1 MVNNMSD
8 PVTNA
13 EVEDVLSSIRR
24 LVSEERRP
32 LNRAKPEA
40 KFEDKLVLTPSLRV
54 SNDAPLV
61 DAYKKQAPDVSPTEW
76 DDRAVA
82 DVADKD
88 VLEDRF
94 AEAETAE
101 DQTGAGAFDDLYP
114 ALDADADADVQA
126 WQDHDDASAGGADG
140 FDFSNPL
147 HNFDPTSDEFDIEPL
162 KLHNPR
168 KEVQADEPAK
178 SAEKPL
184 PSFTTSRSNILNL
197 GDSELVEDVP
207 PTPDRL
213 SAKIAALESAISRIP
228 ENWEPDAPGDDDYSG
243 SEAPAMV
250 WEDDVEFDAK
260 GAPLSQVKTPQ
271 PDEAIESAVKEVQ
284 TDTTDDHSAE
294 GARLAEEFRL
304 AEAGRFA
311 RDEDHFDEDEGTAD
325 AGIGLGPE
333 EFLDEAM
340 LRDLVSEIVRSELQ
354 GVLGER
360 ITRNVRK
367 LVRREIHRALTA
379 QDLE

>member
-1 MVNNMSD
+1 MSD

-76 DDRAVA
+76 DDRAVV

-101 DQTGAGAFDDLYP
+101 GQTGAGAFDDLYP
-114 ALDADADADVQA
+114 ALDGDADADVQA
-126 WQDHDDASAGGADG
+126 WQDHDDASAGGPDS

-260 GAPLSQVKTPQ
+260 GAPLRQVKTPQ
-271 PDEAIESAVKEVQ
+271 PDEAIESAVKDVQ

-304 AEAGRFA
+304 AEASRFA

>member
-1 MVNNMSD
+1 VVNNMSD

-24 LVSEERRP
+24 LVSEDRRP
-32 LNRAKPEA
+32 INRAKSEA
-40 KFEDKLVLTPSLRV
+40 QFEDKLVLTPSLRV

-61 DAYKKQAPDVSPTEW
+61 DAYKKQTQDFAPTEW
-76 DDRAVA
+76 DDRAIGNAV
-82 DVADKD
+82 
-88 VLEDRF
+88 
-94 AEAETAE
+94 ETAAVE
-101 DQTGAGAFDDLYP
+101 AKAGDDTLDDYDASGQFDGDHLEFRDSDDLY
-114 ALDADADADVQA
+114 AGLDADADFPE
-126 WQDHDDASAGGADG
+126 WQDAADENPADDAHASGDPEAVNASDLAVDDPGGA
-140 FDFSNPL
+140 
-147 HNFDPTSDEFDIEPL
+147 PL
-162 KLHNPR
+162 KLHSPSETAELN
-168 KEVQADEPAK
+168 VQAKGADWPTSI
-178 SAEKPL
+178 SAV
-184 PSFTTSRSNILNL
+184 SRRNILNL

-243 SEAPAMV
+243 SEGPAMV
-250 WEDDVEFDAK
+250 WGDDVELDAK
-260 GAPLSQVKTPQ
+260 GAPLAHLQSVRSDEDVVDATPDAAQ
-271 PDEAIESAVKEVQ
+271 GAAQDNRFRG
-284 TDTTDDHSAE
+284 DDDHF
-294 GARLAEEFRL
+294 EEDQG
-304 AEAGRFA
+304 E
-311 RDEDHFDEDEGTAD
+311 AD
-325 AGIGLGPE
+325 AGIGLGSE

-379 QDLE
+379 QELE

>member
-24 LVSEERRP
+24 LVSEDRRP
-32 LNRAKPEA
+32 INRAKSEA
-40 KFEDKLVLTPSLRV
+40 QFEDKLVLTPSLRV

-61 DAYKKQAPDVSPTEW
+61 DAYKKQTQDIAPTEW
-76 DDRAVA
+76 DDRAIGNAVETKA
-82 DVADKD
+82 VEAKAGDDTLDDYDASGQFDGD
-88 VLEDRF
+88 HLEFRDS
-94 AEAETAE
+94 
-101 DQTGAGAFDDLYP
+101 DDLY
-114 ALDADADADVQA
+114 AGLDTDADFPE
-126 WQDHDDASAGGADG
+126 WQDAADEKPADDAHASGDLEAVNDTDLAGDDLGG
-140 FDFSNPL
+140 P
-147 HNFDPTSDEFDIEPL
+147 PL
-162 KLHNPR
+162 KLHTPSEIAESND
-168 KEVQADEPAK
+168 QAKGADWP
-178 SAEKPL
+178 
-184 PSFTTSRSNILNL
+184 TSVSTASRRNILNL

-243 SEAPAMV
+243 SEGPAMV
-250 WEDDVEFDAK
+250 WEDDVELDAK
-260 GAPLSQVKTPQ
+260 GAPLAHLQSVRSDEDVVDATPDADQVAAQ
-271 PDEAIESAVKEVQ
+271 GNRFGGD
-284 TDTTDDHSAE
+284 DDHFEE
-294 GARLAEEFRL
+294 G
-304 AEAGRFA
+304 
-311 RDEDHFDEDEGTAD
+311 DHFEEDQGEAD
-325 AGIGLGPE
+325 AGIGLGSE

-379 QDLE
+379 QELE